1 MSENINNNYVCNKC
15 LSKFKIVEKTIYFQ
29 GVEIFILYEYND
41 FFRQTLYRYKGCY
54 DIELRKAF
62 LSEYIFKLKN
72 KYKGRKIIC
81 APSYI
86 EDDKRRG
93 FNHVKEIAKNLN
105 LKFIDCLAKENKYKQ
120 SNKKLKDRGL
130 IQKNIKIDKKAI
142 NDKDK
147 LLIVDDVATSLS
159 TIKAIIH
166 LLPTKNDKKV
176 FVLASNCRFMEN
188 EMN

>member
-1 MSENINNNYVCNKC
+1 MRRQAEGIALAREN
-15 LSKFKIVEKTIYFQ
+15 SPE
-29 GVEIFILYEYND
+29 
-41 FFRQTLYRYKGCY
+41 
-54 DIELRKAF
+54 
-62 LSEYIFKLKN
+62 

-105 LKFIDCLAKENKYKQ
+105 LKFIDCLAKESKYKQ